1 MVSTF
6 QNISS
11 KKVYKDI
18 TVNQGLDLIQSGKFK
33 SEVNKARQYE
43 RKSKEYIDIKSKI
56 PCITWASL
64 IEEERNLN
72 NVKELSGF
80 IYLDFDN
87 QDVEVD
93 EYTYAQWKS
102 LSGQGCGKLIKV
114 DNLTKENFKSTLE
127 FLLDNYDTADK
138 LNDMCRLNILSS
150 DKDLYYNDKS
160 VSIKAVEPKIV
171 EYKPLLITVDVDSE
185 KYMIDSCNFAYNIA
199 KKKGHKFTSGD
210 MHNSAVCFL
219 GSANQ
224 LGVDKYYALNYL
236 NSIMPSKLNEW
247 RANDIYKRYSHQFRN
262 LLLNVK

>member
-6 QNISS
+6 QNYSS

-18 TVNQGLDLIQSGKFK
+18 TTEQGLDIIQSCKIK
-33 SEVNKARQYE
+33 QVSKARQYQ
-43 RKSKEYIDIKSKI
+43 RKSVEYEDIKSKI

-64 IEEERNLN
+64 IQDERRLS

-87 QDVEVD
+87 QEVETD
-93 EYTYAQWKS
+93 EYTYAQWSS

-114 DNLTKENFKSTLE
+114 DNLTQKNFKSTFD

-138 LNDMCRLNILSS
+138 LSDSTRLNIFSA

-160 VSIKAVEPKIV
+160 TSIQAVEPRIV
-171 EYKPLLITVDVDSE
+171 EYKPLLITIDV
-185 KYMIDSCNFAYNIA
+185 
-199 KKKGHKFTSGD
+199 
-210 MHNSAVCFL
+210 NS
-219 GSANQ
+219 
-224 LGVDKYYALNYL
+224 DKYVKEVCNMSYNHCMKNNKTFTDGCKHISCVSYFAVTNQFGIPLEEANYNL
-236 NSIMPSKLNEW
+236 TRWFIHQNSIKIGK
-247 RANDIYKRYSHQFRN
+247 DIYKRYSHQFRN

>member
-6 QNISS
+6 QNYSS

-18 TVNQGLDLIQSGKFK
+18 TTEQGLDIIQSCKIK
-33 SEVNKARQYE
+33 QVQKARQYK
-43 RKSKEYIDIKSKI
+43 RKSVEYEDIKSKI

-64 IEEERNLN
+64 IQDERKIS

-87 QDVEVD
+87 QEVETD

-114 DNLTKENFKSTLE
+114 DNLTKTNFKSTFD

-138 LNDMCRLNILSS
+138 LSDSTRLNIFSA

-160 VSIKAVEPKIV
+160 ISIQAVEPKVI
-171 EYKPLLITVDVDSE
+171 EYKPLLVTIDVNSD
-185 KYMIDSCNFAYNIA
+185 KYMIDSCIFAHNIA
-199 KKKGHKFTSGD
+199 KKKGLKFMEGD
-210 MHNSAVCFL
+210 KHVSAVCFL

-236 NSIMPSKLNEW
+236 NSIMPSKLNEK
-247 RANDIYKRYSHQFRN
+247 RANDIYRRYSHQFRN

>member
-6 QNISS
+6 QNLSS
-11 KKVYKDI
+11 KRVYKDI
-18 TVNQGLDLIQSGKFK
+18 TVTQGLDVIQSGKFK

-64 IEEERNLN
+64 IEEERNLK

-138 LNDMCRLNILSS
+138 LSDMCRLNILSS
-150 DKDLYYNDKS
+150 DKDLYYNNNSQSIQAVNPRIVDYKPNLITIDVNSDKYVTEVCLMAYRHCLKTNKTFTDGCKHLS
-160 VSIKAVEPKIV
+160 CVSYFAVTNQFGIALEEANYQLMKWFVHQNSIKIGK
-171 EYKPLLITVDVDSE
+171 
-185 KYMIDSCNFAYNIA
+185 
-199 KKKGHKFTSGD
+199 
-210 MHNSAVCFL
+210 
-219 GSANQ
+219 
-224 LGVDKYYALNYL
+224 
-236 NSIMPSKLNEW
+236 
-247 RANDIYKRYSHQFRN
+247 DIYKRYSHQFRN